1 MKYQI
6 TFTRRLLTLLVTV
19 TFLTG
24 IFCLAGADT
33 AEAASLLKVTS
44 SKRTIYVGN
53 KVTVKANR
61 AVKWNVSG
69 SKSSVKIVSKTSKKL
84 TVKGVKSG
92 TAYINAK
99 SGGSSKRIK
108 IEVRSK
114 VPSKI
119 NLVSS
124 EDAIGV
130 GRTCTVYVKSV
141 EPSYASSDVILSSSD
156 KEIATV
162 DKESGMVTGVSAG
175 TVTITAKSKLDG
187 KARASVDIRVL
198 STLKGNVTMTVNM
211 TDESRFPAGKV
222 AKVWLPVPQSEDNQ
236 NVVASIITCKAD
248 AASVKKLTRD
258 SSGNTAYY
266 VEWDEN
272 TVPEDR
278 KAVLTFH
285 VERRAVVRTEDFA
298 SKEQGSVNTGD
309 TAAYLKET
317 ESTGSLTEGIV
328 KETADRIVSDAGAAS
343 VYDKAHAIYE
353 WVCDNLLLKKG
364 SQGIT
369 AGNAA
374 EVLESLGGRYEMS
387 DAGAVFVALC
397 RASGVPA
404 RSIYG
409 IRLDVLTTSRTSV
422 NVQKERTQFYMPG
435 CGWIDADPAAALSV
449 IAGYENLYRGE
460 NAVHSTKWRTLKDR
474 NWVSSSES
482 WVKLSSGENIALEP
496 SQSAGSSQDS
506 VLNENGRLNY
516 FAYPYAEYD
525 ERYVRCYNNS
535 LTDKSEL
542 TYKYEFVEDVEDCG
556 CD

>member
-33 AEAASLLKVTS
+33 AEAASALKVTS
-44 SKRTIYVGN
+44 SRGTIYIGS
-53 KVTVKANR
+53 KVTVKSNK

-92 TAYINAK
+92 TAYINAR
-99 SGGSSKRIK
+99 SGGRSKRIRV
-108 IEVRSK
+108 EVRSK

-124 EDAIGV
+124 EDTIGV

-141 EPSYASSDVILSSSD
+141 EPSYASSDVILLSSD
-156 KEIATV
+156 KDIATV

-175 TVTITAKSKLDG
+175 TVTITAKSRLDG

-285 VERRAVVRTEDFA
+285 VERREVVRTDDFA
-298 SKEQGSVNTGD
+298 SKEQGSVSAGD
-309 TAAYLKET
+309 TEAYLRET
-317 ESTGSLTEGIV
+317 ESTGSLTKGIV
-328 KETADRIVSDAGAAS
+328 RETADRIVSDVGAVS

-353 WVCDNLLLKKG
+353 WVCDNLLLKEG

-374 EVLESLGGRYEMS
+374 AVLENLGGRCEMS
-387 DAGAVFVALC
+387 DAGTVFVALC

-409 IRLDVLTTSRTSV
+409 ISLDALTTGWTNV
-422 NVQKERTQFYMPG
+422 NIQKERTQFYMPG
-435 CGWIDADPAAALSV
+435 CGWVDADPASALSIIV
-449 IAGYENLYRGE
+449 DCENLYRGE
-460 NAVHSTKWRTLKDR
+460 NAKYSKQWRTLKDG
-474 NWVSSSES
+474 NWVSSSKS
-482 WVKLSSGENIALEP
+482 WIKMSSGENISLEP
-496 SQSAGSSQDS
+496 SQNAGSSQDS
-506 VLNENGRLNY
+506 VMNENGRLNY

-525 ERYVRCYNNS
+525 GEYVRCYNNS
-535 LTDKSEL
+535 LKDKSAL
-542 TYKYEFVEDVEDCG
+542 TYKYEFVEEVEDCG